1 MISCANV
8 GTYCWFLAQFR
19 VFVFWGGDGGIFI
32 LFLLRLLQ
40 SAMSVHFLSQ
50 LGLGLVNVFPCTDL
64 PADFIG
70 VTVCSVYISITAVAE
85 LYEIV

>member
-64 PADFIG
+64 PADFVVLLFVQCIMAQLSLS
-70 VTVCSVYISITAVAE
+70 CMRYM
-85 LYEIV
+85 